1 MPNVSDTDV
10 NLVILKVYEKQNY
23 FNDTNADVNKGDFI
37 FFNYSSTVDFHPL
50 DIHEKQFFGVADKNI
65 EIGKTGKVNV
75 KFKAKWQPVTGL
87 VPPGTYLYLN
97 YYSGTETFKVE
108 IYRTSSYAANDNFSV
123 IGKTITGTGNPSI
136 GLCFVLINGIVD
148 YIAEVQPSLLFEQNG
163 VYFIEGVQFLD
174 FLSPLVMTKSVWKS
188 RYSILH
194 LGIVKAAGAEI
205 NTGTDDTKYVTSKSI
220 KDSDI
225 AFLSDIPTFVNWT
238 SFTVTITLAGA
249 GTVPEYTTK
258 TGYYSR
264 NGNTITIDILCTGVT
279 DPAGAGSTQM
289 RIDLPITASANQL
302 TGATYAGWGIN
313 GTTDKPISVQIQPSA
328 TYLEMFIGG
337 TTLLT
342 FTGAD
347 QNSPSVRNFRIK
359 TEYRG

>member
-10 NLVILKVYEKQNY
+10 NLVILEIYEKQNY

-37 FFNYSSTVDFHPL
+37 FFNYSGTVDFHPL

-148 YIAEVQPSLLFEQNG
+148 YIAEVQPSL
-163 VYFIEGVQFLD
+163 
-174 FLSPLVMTKSVWKS
+174 
-188 RYSILH
+188 
-194 LGIVKAAGAEI
+194 
-205 NTGTDDTKYVTSKSI
+205 
-220 KDSDI
+220 
-225 AFLSDIPTFVNWT
+225 
-238 SFTVTITLAGA
+238 
-249 GTVPEYTTK
+249 
-258 TGYYSR
+258 
-264 NGNTITIDILCTGVT
+264 
-279 DPAGAGSTQM
+279 
-289 RIDLPITASANQL
+289 
-302 TGATYAGWGIN
+302 
-313 GTTDKPISVQIQPSA
+313 
-328 TYLEMFIGG
+328 
-337 TTLLT
+337 
-342 FTGAD
+342 
-347 QNSPSVRNFRIK
+347 
-359 TEYRG
+359 